1 MSVSDC
7 NKFEPGMDLNQSL
20 TKRTHI
26 APVVLFCCKAFNKV
40 LPAMMRIIFLMMQ
53 LVLVLSPNIMGGEG
67 LGGVM
72 WSHVV
77 CEVYIPINI
86 KRSIIALPYIF
97 VCGCYQ

>member
-72 WSHVV
+72 W
-77 CEVYIPINI
+77 
-86 KRSIIALPYIF
+86 F
-97 VCGCYQ
+97 VRYTFQ